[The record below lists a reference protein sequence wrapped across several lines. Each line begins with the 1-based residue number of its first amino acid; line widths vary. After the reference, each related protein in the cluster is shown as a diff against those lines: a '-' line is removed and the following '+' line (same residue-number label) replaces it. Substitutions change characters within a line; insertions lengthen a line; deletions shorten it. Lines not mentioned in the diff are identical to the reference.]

1 MITRTHRFKHRLAVQ
16 AAYRGAKTARA
27 PMMSLKYSIK
37 YNQPWRAAIVVSKK
51 VSKSA
56 VKRNRIRRRIYEWLR
71 INENLIPEG
80 TQMIISVFDDRIGT
94 IEPKELSQ
102 NLESLVKQIK

>member
-1 MITRTHRFKHRLAVQ
+1 MISRKNRFNHRLAVQ
-16 AAYRGAKTARA
+16 AVYRGAKTARA

-37 YNQPWRAAIVVSKK
+37 PNHPWRAAIVVSKK

-71 INENLIPEG
+71 VNAETIPE
-80 TQMIISVFDDRIGT
+80 
-94 IEPKELSQ
+94 
-102 NLESLVKQIK
+102 